1 MSGLSFFSS
10 DILKERAKITGK
22 LGTFVSNLVT
32 SLEIQLS
39 GFCFGFFVRFFLV
52 CLCVY
57 LGGRCPQDPAGI
69 KSVGAGVPGSC
80 ELPSVGARNHIH
92 IPCNICS

>member
-22 LGTFVSNLVT
+22 LGAFVSNLVT

-39 GFCFGFFVRFFLV
+39 GFCFGFFVRFFFGLFM
-52 CLCVY
+52 CIFGGQGCV
-57 LGGRCPQDPAGI
+57 Q
-69 KSVGAGVPGSC
+69 V
-80 ELPSVGARNHIH
+80 
-92 IPCNICS
+92 